1 MLQLRYGLRV
11 ADPEPTTRQRRLI
24 ERYLDE
30 LELWN
35 RRLNLTRVPRDL
47 AWGRHVTETLGLLTV
62 AGLHDGWRVAD
73 VGSGGGIPGL
83 LIAVLR
89 PRLALTLVEADQRK
103 AGFLVHAAGLLELD
117 NVEVVAE
124 RAEVMARQPGHA
136 GRYDAAVSR
145 AAAPPPLL
153 VRLTMPLLRPQGTLW
168 ALVADAAG
176 AAAELVATEA
186 IHPWAPAP
194 GILAVAKLRG
204 AA

>member
-1 MLQLRYGLRV
+1 MSQLRYGVRV
-11 ADPEPTTRQRRLI
+11 ADTEPTTRQRRLI

-30 LELWN
+30 LEVWN
-35 RRLNLTRVPRDL
+35 RRLNLTRVPREL
-47 AWGRHVTETLGLLTV
+47 AWERHVTETIGLLTV

-103 AGFLVHAAGLLELD
+103 AGFLVHAAGLLALD

-124 RAEVMARQPGHA
+124 RAEAMGRQPGHA
-136 GRYDAAVSR
+136 GRYAAAVSR

-153 VRLTMPLLRPQGTLW
+153 VRLTMPLLRPAGTLW
-168 ALVADAAG
+168 ALVADADRAVE
-176 AAAELVATEA
+176 ELATAVAVR
-186 IHPWAPAP
+186 PWAAAP
-194 GILAVAKLRG
+194 GILAVERVGIPA
-204 AA
+204 